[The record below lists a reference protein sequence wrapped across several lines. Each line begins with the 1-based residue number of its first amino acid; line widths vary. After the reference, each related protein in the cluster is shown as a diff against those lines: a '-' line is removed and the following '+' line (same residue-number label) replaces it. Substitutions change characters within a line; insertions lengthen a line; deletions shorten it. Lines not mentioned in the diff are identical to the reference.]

1 MRSLFA
7 LMLAL
12 LLGGWAFAQTVVPPA
27 PPPAPALT
35 PENTLYLD
43 LSSGGK
49 VAIQLRPDVAPA
61 HVAQVKTLVR
71 RGFYDGLAFHRVI
84 EGFMAQGGDPKGTG
98 EGGSDLPD
106 LKAEF
111 NGLPHVRGAVSM
123 ARATSPDSANSQF
136 FIMFA
141 PRISLDGK
149 YTVFGRVIGGMQFV
163 DAIKRG
169 EGENGR
175 VEGEP
180 TRIVKATIASDVLAP
195 SAAPAGAAAGAVA
208 APAATPAPAAARSVA
223 PAPASSTPARKP
235 APAPRKK
242 ATTRR

>member
-1 MRSLFA
+1 MRGLFA

-12 LLGGWAFAQTVVPPA
+12 LLSGWAMAQTVVPPA
-27 PPPAPALT
+27 PPAAPPTT

-43 LSSGGK
+43 LSTGGK
-49 VAIQLRPDVAPA
+49 VAIQLRPDVAPG

-123 ARATSPDSANSQF
+123 ARSTSPDSANSQF

-141 PRISLDGK
+141 PRMTLDGK
-149 YTVFGRVIGGMQFV
+149 YTVFGRVIGGMAFV

-169 EGENGR
+169 EGENGT
-175 VEGEP
+175 VEGDP
-180 TRIVKATIASDVLAP
+180 TRIVKATIAGDVLAP
-195 SAAPAGAAAGAVA
+195 AAAPAGSASVMPA
-208 APAATPAPAAARSVA
+208 APTANVA
-223 PAPASSTPARKP
+223 IENAASSR
-235 APAPRKK
+235 
-242 ATTRR
+242 